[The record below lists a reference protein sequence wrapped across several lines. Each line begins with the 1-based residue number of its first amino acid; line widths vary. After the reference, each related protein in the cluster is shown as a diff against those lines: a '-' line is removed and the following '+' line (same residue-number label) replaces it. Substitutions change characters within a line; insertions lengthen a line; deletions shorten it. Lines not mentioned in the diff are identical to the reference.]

1 MTSLA
6 LLYDVYVS
14 HDVYDIFLHD
24 IQRTHQV
31 IHDKFGK
38 VILFNIVSDAV
49 DQRMRQL
56 APQ

>member
-1 MTSLA
+1 MDSLA
-6 LLYDVYVS
+6 LLYDAYAS
-14 HDVYDIFLHD
+14 HDVYDILIHD
-24 IQRTHQV
+24 VQRTHQM

-49 DQRMRQL
+49 DRRMRKL